1 MGDLTFGEQV
11 KIMLSRKNMTI
22 KQLAEMIEE
31 RTGKAMSR
39 QNLTQRLSRDNF
51 QEQDMRLIA
60 AILGC
65 PFQLSIFPAD
75 DMEEDTAN
83 LDELAVQYANG
94 AGLKDKN
101 KEAKGDREASTEEMD
116 VESDVEE
123 DEVVP
128 DEPED
133 IEEEILLE
141 DEEPWDESEELSLE
155 EAEEVP
161 EEETDAYVA
170 QKTTVWEPQTVQQ
183 AYEAEYDTLTDRDN
197 TDAQES
203 SAVHYVKRNEIEED
217 LTIGELNPYT
227 GHEYL
232 SNSVRMHPKKIGYV
246 QVYDRA
252 QHRWNDMTEW
262 AYLGY
267 QERMKALLGK
277 DYEPPIYLD

>member
-65 PFQLSIFPAD
+65 PFRLSIFPAD
-75 DMEEDTAN
+75 DIEEDTAN

-101 KEAKGDREASTEEMD
+101 KEENGNNEPTESIEQTDTEQKEALID
-116 VESDVEE
+116 ESE
-123 DEVVP
+123 DL
-128 DEPED
+128 ED
-133 IEEEILLE
+133 EEILLE
-141 DEEPWDESEELSLE
+141 DEEPWDESEELIAE
-155 EAEEVP
+155 DAEEVP
-161 EEETDAYVA
+161 QEEADVCDA
-170 QKTTVWEPQTVQQ
+170 QKTMVWESRTVQDV
-183 AYEAEYDTLTDRDN
+183 YDAERT
-197 TDAQES
+197 AAEQETAS
-203 SAVHYVKRNEIEED
+203 KPFVSRNEIEED

-252 QHRWNDMTEW
+252 KHRWDDMTEW

-267 QERMKALLGK
+267 QERMKAELGK
-277 DYEPPIYLD
+277 NYEPPIYLD

>member
-65 PFQLSIFPAD
+65 PFRLSIFPAD
-75 DMEEDTAN
+75 DIEEDTAN

-101 KEAKGDREASTEEMD
+101 KEENGNNELTESIEQTDTEQKEALID
-116 VESDVEE
+116 ESE
-123 DEVVP
+123 DF
-128 DEPED
+128 ED
-133 IEEEILLE
+133 EEILLE
-141 DEEPWDESEELSLE
+141 DEEPWDESEELIAE
-155 EAEEVP
+155 DAEEVP
-161 EEETDAYVA
+161 QEETDVYDA
-170 QKTTVWEPQTVQQ
+170 QKTMVWESRTVQDV
-183 AYEAEYDTLTDRDN
+183 YDAERT
-197 TDAQES
+197 AAEQETAS
-203 SAVHYVKRNEIEED
+203 KPFVSRNEIEED

-252 QHRWNDMTEW
+252 KHRWDDMTEW

-267 QERMKALLGK
+267 QERMKAELGK
-277 DYEPPIYLD
+277 NYEPPIYLD

>member
-65 PFQLSIFPAD
+65 PFRLSIFPAD
-75 DMEEDTAN
+75 DIEEDTAN

-101 KEAKGDREASTEEMD
+101 KEENGNNELTESIEQTDTEQKEALID
-116 VESDVEE
+116 ESE
-123 DEVVP
+123 DL
-128 DEPED
+128 ED
-133 IEEEILLE
+133 EEILLE
-141 DEEPWDESEELSLE
+141 DEEPWDESEELIAE
-155 EAEEVP
+155 DAEEVP
-161 EEETDAYVA
+161 QEETDVYDA
-170 QKTTVWEPQTVQQ
+170 QKTMVWESRTVQDV
-183 AYEAEYDTLTDRDN
+183 YDAERT
-197 TDAQES
+197 AAEQETAS
-203 SAVHYVKRNEIEED
+203 KPFVSRNEIEED

-252 QHRWNDMTEW
+252 KHRWDDMTEW

-267 QERMKALLGK
+267 QERMKAELGK
-277 DYEPPIYLD
+277 NYEPPIYLD